1 MKHSESMVTY
11 DRKEAY
17 QLAAVLKCIKGIET
31 AYVYNSGGEF
41 RITFEAVKGGD
52 LYYILWEVS
61 ECILELNF
69 DGVNIYGGILF
80 EVFEIAK
87 KRYKLVEK

>member
-17 QLAAVLKCIKGIET
+17 QLAAVLKCTKGIEA
-31 AYVYNSGGEF
+31 AYVYNVDGEF
-41 RITFEAVKGGD
+41 RITFEVAEGAD
-52 LYYILWEVS
+52 LYYILREVS
-61 ECILELNF
+61 ESILELNF